1 MKEIKNDIIK
11 KYQYKEYV
19 VYVKET
25 KSCYEYYLQ
34 NEQYGVLTL
43 MFGLP
48 KSRNINNDI
57 ENNIIIVYHN
67 IENYIKTYKEEYED

>member
-1 MKEIKNDIIK
+1 MKEIENDIIK

-34 NEQYGVLTL
+34 QEQYGVLTL

-48 KSRNINNDI
+48 KNRDLENDI
-57 ENNIIIVYHN
+57 ENNIIVVYHN
-67 IENYIKTYKEEYED
+67 IEDYIETYKEDYED